1 MVSRHYDGAVLIAP
15 ESESNYLSA
24 YRAAFPDEQFLSL
37 TYEEVCSL
45 FEFKVAAGVK
55 ERFASLGFDPRDLD
69 YLRKMVGGPYKN
81 GRLIEFEPLVSAFLA
96 EGLFAHKVD
105 PANIFCGKTIIIRG
119 YHEGKSI
126 AEALQDLPNISLNW
140 DLGQPRFGEEKKRD
154 LQGDFTSCCAYLSS
168 VLQEI
173 GAGDVFLR
181 YDGDE
186 ALPAELE
193 ALPRLKGPF
202 APSEAKV
209 LYLEVPSQEEAED
222 RLPPE
227 ALAELHLAPKNVRE
241 ERRQYNEGRFLSHP
255 SLYARAFALKG

>member
-24 YRAAFPDEQFLSL
+24 YRAAFPEERFLSFS
-37 TYEEVCSL
+37 YEEVCSL
-45 FEFKVAAGVK
+45 FEFKVAAGAK
-55 ERFASLGFDPRDLD
+55 ERLASLGFDPRDLD

-81 GRLIEFEPLVSAFLA
+81 ERLIEFEPLVSAFLA
-96 EGLFAHKVD
+96 EGLFVHKED

-154 LQGDFTSCCAYLSS
+154 LQGDFASCCAYLSS
-168 VLQEI
+168 VLKEI
-173 GAGDVFLR
+173 GAGDAYLR
-181 YDGDE
+181 YDGDM
-186 ALPAELE
+186 ALPSDLA

-202 APSEAKV
+202 APSDAKV
-209 LYLEVPSQEEAED
+209 LYLEIPAEEESED

-241 ERRQYNEGRFLSHP
+241 ERRVYNEGRFLSHP
-255 SLYARAFALKG
+255 SLYARAFAIKG